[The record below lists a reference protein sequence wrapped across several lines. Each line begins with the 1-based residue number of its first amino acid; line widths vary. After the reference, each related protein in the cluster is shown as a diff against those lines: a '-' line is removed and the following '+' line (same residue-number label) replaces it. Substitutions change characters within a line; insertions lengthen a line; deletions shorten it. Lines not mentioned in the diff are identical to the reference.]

1 MMWSWKNL
9 KNRNMEKILRMIDR
23 IEFKQE
29 GREETLDLVEEI
41 YLKSLKNLKR
51 Q

>member
-1 MMWSWKNL
+1 
-9 KNRNMEKILRMIDR
+9 MEKILRMIDR
-23 IEFKQE
+23 IEFKHA